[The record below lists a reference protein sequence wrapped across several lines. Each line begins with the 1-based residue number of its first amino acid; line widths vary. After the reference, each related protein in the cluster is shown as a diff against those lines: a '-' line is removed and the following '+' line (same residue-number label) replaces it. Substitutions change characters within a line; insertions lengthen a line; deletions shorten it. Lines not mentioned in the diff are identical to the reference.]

1 MPILAEMSKMC
12 VHFTMALNFFE
23 TLLWSLFPI
32 NSMEGMTMTLQM
44 KSSFTKK
51 KKWEVGI
58 MTESETGHYV
68 CTSLINLGYHNRM
81 PQTVQLKQKEIISQ
95 SEG

>member
-51 KKWEVGI
+51 KKNGKLASWQNQKLGI
-58 MTESETGHYV
+58 MYAH
-68 CTSLINLGYHNRM
+68 
-81 PQTVQLKQKEIISQ
+81 P
-95 SEG
+95 

>member
-1 MPILAEMSKMC
+1 MFTTIFFKMPILAEMSKMC

-51 KKWEVGI
+51 KKKKMGSWHHDRI
-58 MTESETGHYV
+58 RNWALCMHI
-68 CTSLINLGYHNRM
+68 LNQLGL
-81 PQTVQLKQKEIISQ
+81 P
-95 SEG
+95 